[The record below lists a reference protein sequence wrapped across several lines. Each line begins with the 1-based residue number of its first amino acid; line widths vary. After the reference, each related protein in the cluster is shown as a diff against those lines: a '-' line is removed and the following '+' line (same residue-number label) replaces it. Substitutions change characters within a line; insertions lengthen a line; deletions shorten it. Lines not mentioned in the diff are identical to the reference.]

1 MTQNL
6 TSKSIF
12 PYVALISSLHA
23 GWKPE
28 GNLFKSFLESSV
40 MTRVFENYV
49 LDHWRLSDNTAL
61 VSFMN
66 LTDVVGKLSFTITI
80 SSVLALNEKHYY

>member
-1 MTQNL
+1 
-6 TSKSIF
+6 
-12 PYVALISSLHA
+12 
-23 GWKPE
+23 
-28 GNLFKSFLESSV
+28 